1 MPDEILLDFFV
12 KKWNE
17 WLAASKVLDHIMAY
31 LVCGSYYNIILIV
44 MKCMQINAVAQNRTW
59 VKNQRQSNAE
69 VYDVIVVCLL
79 LNLVHGVLFNLL

>member
-31 LVCGSYYNIILIV
+31 LVSIV
-44 MKCMQINAVAQNRTW
+44 IWK
-59 VKNQRQSNAE
+59 
-69 VYDVIVVCLL
+69 L
-79 LNLVHGVLFNLL
+79 

>member
-31 LVCGSYYNIILIV
+31 LVISSSLLLSNLLFV
-44 MKCMQINAVAQNRTW
+44 MKCYLLSRIIFHTYHQNTCSSFHIEQNMGQ
-59 VKNQRQSNAE
+59 KPTPE
-69 VYDVIVVCLL
+69 
-79 LNLVHGVLFNLL
+79 

>member
-31 LVCGSYYNIILIV
+31 LVWHFIDVIIYYNFLLFL
-44 MKCMQINAVAQNRTW
+44 MLKQLWRLFKLYVAQ
-59 VKNQRQSNAE
+59 S
-69 VYDVIVVCLL
+69 VITID
-79 LNLVHGVLFNLL
+79 NIWNW